1 MSSDAAIRSG
11 IDGPETTSPP
21 IDVEELRDKV
31 RDVYR
36 QVADAPDGEFHF
48 EMGRELAEKL
58 GYAPEALDLL
68 PVEAVES
75 FAGVGHH
82 LDLARLGG
90 GERVLDAGSGSGM
103 DTFLAAALVGR
114 SGSVVGLD
122 MTDEQLAKAR
132 ALRDRHGVDDVTFE
146 HGFLEEAPF
155 PDRSFDVV
163 ISNGVINLTAD
174 KCAVFRELARVLRP
188 GGRLAISDIVCETAL
203 TEQIK
208 CDTSLW
214 AACIGGAAQRD
225 AYRACIDEAGM
236 TILEEREN
244 PAYRFL
250 SRSAQGASRD
260 FGVKSVSILA
270 ELRS

>member
-1 MSSDAAIRSG
+1 MSSDAIGRA
-11 IDGPETTSPP
+11 DASPP
-21 IDVEELRDKV
+21 APPAVDVEDLRSKV

-36 QVADAPDGEFHF
+36 QVAEAPDGEFHF

-58 GYAPEALDLL
+58 GYVPEALDAV
-68 PVEAVES
+68 PTEAIAS

-82 LDLARLGG
+82 FDLAALQA

-103 DTFLAAALVGR
+103 DTFLAAALVGPD
-114 SGSVVGLD
+114 GTVVGLD
-122 MTDEQLAKAR
+122 MTDEQLAKAE
-132 ALRDRHGVDDVTFE
+132 ALTARHGVDNVRFE
-146 HGFLEEAPF
+146 RGFLEDVPF
-155 PDRSFDVV
+155 PDGAFDVV

-174 KCAVFRELARVLRP
+174 KGAVFRELARVLRP

-203 TEQIK
+203 TEEIK

-225 AYRACIDEAGM
+225 AYRACMREAG
-236 TILEEREN
+236 LAVREERTN
-244 PAYRFL
+244 PSYRFL

-270 ELRS
+270 VRRG